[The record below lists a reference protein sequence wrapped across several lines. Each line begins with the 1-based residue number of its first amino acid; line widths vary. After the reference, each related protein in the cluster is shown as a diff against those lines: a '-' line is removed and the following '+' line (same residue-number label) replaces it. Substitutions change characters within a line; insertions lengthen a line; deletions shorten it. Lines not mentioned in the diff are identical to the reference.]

1 MLNKIK
7 QYLEVSKAKRK
18 AKKIAK
24 YRKEQ
29 QLTQEKLDEIL
40 RKALFAYD
48 GKLDLEN
55 DALSLILGSNK
66 QESNVFQINSRH
78 YVLRYSLDLFMLEIT
93 HSLLQYHMTSVQL
106 RMLDMEVETAL
117 YLTTVDVYQQADF
130 MKALWNK
137 TISNIGK

>member
-7 QYLEVSKAKRK
+7 HYLEVSKAKRK
-18 AKKIAK
+18 AKKIAN

-106 RMLDMEVETAL
+106 RMLDMDVETAL
-117 YLTTVDVYQQADF
+117 YLTTVDVYQQANF